1 MSHPRQ
7 HTHSRRSNVTAGLTT
22 EGVKRKDLLD
32 LAEHLRQEKLFVQHE
47 KNQVYDYYCTF
58 EEFETLKD

>member
-7 HTHSRRSNVTAGLTT
+7 HTHSRRSNGPVGLAN
-22 EGVKRKDLLD
+22 EGVKRQDLLD

-47 KNQVYDYYCTF
+47 KNQVS
-58 EEFETLKD
+58 LV

>member
-7 HTHSRRSNVTAGLTT
+7 HTHSRRSNGPVGLAN
-22 EGVKRKDLLD
+22 EGVKRQDLLD

-47 KNQVYDYYCTF
+47 KNQVRLVILIITVKYYSI
-58 EEFETLKD
+58 